1 MYIYMYVIHYMY
13 IYINICI
20 YLFIYIFNC
29 LFVYWLIYLFNICI
43 ISIVY
48 NICMNHHE
56 VTELV
61 CWQIVVPGTF
71 KWRTSSYIM
80 WIIIKLCTAAR
91 LRSSVTLLLGWEQTP
106 QIGGNWVDIK
116 ACQDHSPE
124 TIAIICR
131 KMSNPAG
138 IAENIYQVLS
148 CIIRF
153 SMDFSILL
161 SRRRVDFPPLFGAS
175 PTSRVRRWTATMGAE
190 PQDVL
195 GATESINF

>member
-1 MYIYMYVIHYMY
+1 M
-13 IYINICI
+13 
-20 YLFIYIFNC
+20 
-29 LFVYWLIYLFNICI
+29 IYLFNICI

-91 LRSSVTLLLGWEQTP
+91 LRSSVTLLLGCEQTP

-116 ACQDHSPE
+116 VCQDHSINNCYHLPKNEQPCWNCRKHISCTIMYYQVFHGFFHPSLPE
-124 TIAIICR
+124 TGGFSTSFCLL
-131 KMSNPAG
+131 SN
-138 IAENIYQVLS
+138 LS
-148 CIIRF
+148 CSKVDGDDGCGTPRCPRC
-153 SMDFSILL
+153 DGVHQLL
-161 SRRRVDFPPLFGAS
+161 
-175 PTSRVRRWTATMGAE
+175 MGI
-190 PQDVL
+190 QLLNGLV
-195 GATESINF
+195 